1 MFEMRLQ
8 VFGAWSVITTR
19 IQTTKAMEFL
29 TGHEIDKYCQ
39 NLFANCLGN
48 LAMHSLH
55 FTELKY
61 SKNTYS
67 S

>member
-1 MFEMRLQ
+1 MFGQLQ
-8 VFGAWSVITTR
+8 QQGDKAE
-19 IQTTKAMEFL
+19 TTKSIEFL
-29 TGHEIDKYCQ
+29 TGHEIDKYMYCQ

-61 SKNTYS
+61 SKNTYNS
-67 S
+67 